1 MICHAYDLLRLD
13 DPAMRCLKMAHPG
26 FGGTFLAACALINMR
41 QRPQELS
48 DAALKARAD
57 KLFKI
62 KEAQRI
68 DAPFAMAEYRAAEND
83 ARRRIARL
91 RAERL
96 AREAANGPFAA
107 PGKSGGKSSSKPS
120 GTSRP

>member
-1 MICHAYDLLRLD
+1 
-13 DPAMRCLKMAHPG
+13 MR
-26 FGGTFLAACALINMR
+26 R
-41 QRPQELS
+41 YPQERTN
-48 DAALKARAD
+48 AELKAHAD

-68 DAPFAMAEYRAAEND
+68 DAPVAMAEYRAAED
-83 ARRRIARL
+83 ALRQRMAQL

-96 AREAANGPFAA
+96 AREAKRPL
-107 PGKSGGKSSSKPS
+107 KSS

>member
-1 MICHAYDLLRLD
+1 
-13 DPAMRCLKMAHPG
+13 
-26 FGGTFLAACALINMR
+26 MR
-41 QRPQELS
+41 QRPPERS
-48 DAALKARAD
+48 DADIKARAD

-68 DAPFAMAEYRAAEND
+68 DAPFAMAEYRAAEID
-83 ARRRIARL
+83 ARQKMARL

-96 AREAANGPFAA
+96 AQEAGQETGKGSLAA
-107 PGKSGGKSSSKPS
+107 PGKSGGKPGAKSFGAKSSGDKSSSDKSSSDKPS

>member
-1 MICHAYDLLRLD
+1 
-13 DPAMRCLKMAHPG
+13 
-26 FGGTFLAACALINMR
+26 MR
-41 QRPQELS
+41 QRPQERS

-83 ARRRIARL
+83 ARQRIARL

-96 AREAANGPFAA
+96 AHEAGKGSLAA
-107 PGKSGGKSSSKPS
+107 PHGKSGGKPGAKSSGVKSSGATPN

>member
-1 MICHAYDLLRLD
+1 
-13 DPAMRCLKMAHPG
+13 
-26 FGGTFLAACALINMR
+26 LAACALITMR
-41 QRPQELS
+41 QRPQERS

-68 DAPFAMAEYRAAEND
+68 DAPFALAEYRAAE
-83 ARRRIARL
+83 AAIRRRTAQL

-96 AREAANGPFAA
+96 ARDAAEVSPK
-107 PGKSGGKSSSKPS
+107 PSGKSAGKPS
-120 GTSRP
+120 GTSRL

>member
-1 MICHAYDLLRLD
+1 
-13 DPAMRCLKMAHPG
+13 
-26 FGGTFLAACALINMR
+26 LAACALITMR

-57 KLFKI
+57 RLFKI

-68 DAPFAMAEYRAAEND
+68 DAPFAMAEYRAAED
-83 ARRRIARL
+83 ALRRRTAQL

-96 AREAANGPFAA
+96 ARDIVKASPK
-107 PGKSGGKSSSKPS
+107 PSGKSAGKSAGKPS
-120 GTSRP
+120 GTSRL

>member
-1 MICHAYDLLRLD
+1 VAEDRHVSSWNF
-13 DPAMRCLKMAHPG
+13 P
-26 FGGTFLAACALINMR
+26 AACALIGMR
-41 QRPQELS
+41 KRPQERS
-48 DAALKARAD
+48 HAALKARAD

-68 DAPFAMAEYRAAEND
+68 DAPVAMAEYRAGED
-83 ARRRIARL
+83 AVRRRTAQL

-96 AREAANGPFAA
+96 AREAAKASLKSA
-107 PGKSGGKSSSKPS
+107 GKLS

>member
-1 MICHAYDLLRLD
+1 MAVDHDVAGNWNF
-13 DPAMRCLKMAHPG
+13 PAAR
-26 FGGTFLAACALINMR
+26 ALTGMR
-41 QRPQELS
+41 QRPQERS

-83 ARRRIARL
+83 ARQRIARL

-96 AREAANGPFAA
+96 AHEAGKGSLAA
-107 PGKSGGKSSSKPS
+107 HGKSGGKPS
-120 GTSRP
+120 AKSTSAKSTSA

>member
-1 MICHAYDLLRLD
+1 
-13 DPAMRCLKMAHPG
+13 
-26 FGGTFLAACALINMR
+26 MR

-68 DAPFAMAEYRAAEND
+68 DAPFAMAEYRAAES
-83 ARRRIARL
+83 AVRSRTAQL

-96 AREAANGPFAA
+96 AREGGKGALTAG
-107 PGKSGGKSSSKPS
+107 GKSGGKASGKLGGKPGSKPS
-120 GTSRP
+120 GTSLP